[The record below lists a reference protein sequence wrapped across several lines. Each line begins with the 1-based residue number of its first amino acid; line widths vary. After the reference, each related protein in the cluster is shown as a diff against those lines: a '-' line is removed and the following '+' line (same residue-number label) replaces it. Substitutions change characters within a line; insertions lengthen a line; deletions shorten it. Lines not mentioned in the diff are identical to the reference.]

1 VKTARVKTARVKTA
15 RDASDFV
22 RSEWR
27 RRAEVEY
34 RSAAYAQ
41 AATTWLLLVGA
52 PPVLIRAGLR
62 IVADEIAHSELSYR
76 VHRAAGGDEPPQVT
90 RESMALPRAA
100 NEPLEND
107 LTRVIAEVF
116 CLGETIAVPLFH
128 RLQRRCSVPVARRA
142 LDRVLRDEVRHRDF
156 GWTVLE
162 WLFALP
168 TGAALRAQVDGELG
182 AAFQRLRLAYTPR
195 KGARDAF
202 HESDRAWGLMSLS
215 EYADALDATL
225 SKMWV
230 PRFRQLGID
239 AASKWAEELP

>member
-1 VKTARVKTARVKTA
+1 MTPARVKRAS
-15 RDASDFV
+15 DASDFV

-41 AATTWLLLVGA
+41 TATTWLLLASA

-76 VHRAAGGDEPPQVT
+76 VHRAAGGSATPNVT
-90 RESMALPRAA
+90 RESMTLPRSTS
-100 NEPLEND
+100 EPLEHD

-116 CLGETIAVPLFH
+116 CLGETVAVPLFH
-128 RLQRRCSVPVARRA
+128 RLRRKCTVPVARKA

-156 GWTVLE
+156 GFTVLE
-162 WLFALP
+162 WLFSLP
-168 TGAALRAQVDGELG
+168 SGPELRALVDRELG
-182 AAFQRLRLAYTPR
+182 AAFERLRIAYTPK
-195 KGARDAF
+195 KGAKDAF
-202 HESDRAWGLMSLS
+202 QENDRPWGLMSLA

-225 SKMWV
+225 PKMWV
-230 PRFRQLGID
+230 PRFRELGID
-239 AASKWAEELP
+239 AASKFR